1 MLSGQLEV
9 ADPKL
14 KIVQFG
20 SLSPGQKV
28 TRVIPVINK
37 SAAPITFN
45 LVFNPSSPHLQVSK
59 VISFN
64 PMEDISLP
72 SYTKS
77 KTSKELVTKVEVTFA
92 PKVRVPSF
100 SEEVRS

>member
-1 MLSGQLEV
+1 MSSGQLEV

-45 LVFNPSSPHLQVSK
+45 LVFNPSSSHLQASK
-59 VISFN
+59 VITFS
-64 PMEDISLP
+64 PMNDISLP

-77 KTSKELVTKVEVTFA
+77 KVSKEQVTKVEVTFA

-100 SEEVRS
+100 SEEVNI